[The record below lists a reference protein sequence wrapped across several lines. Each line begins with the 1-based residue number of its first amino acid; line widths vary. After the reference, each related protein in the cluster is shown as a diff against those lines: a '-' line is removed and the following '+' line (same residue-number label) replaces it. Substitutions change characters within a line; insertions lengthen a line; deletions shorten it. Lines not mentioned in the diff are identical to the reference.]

1 MVTLKSGKRVNI
13 EGNKKF
19 PSMKKNFIKSV
30 DNTYQLVYNLS
41 IITNKKIKGDVNML
55 DRIKFNENE
64 EYRNKVLQV
73 LNSLCLKGI
82 NEGLNDEEEKTRIE
96 INKIVNDYYFKR

>member
-1 MVTLKSGKRVNI
+1 M
-13 EGNKKF
+13 
-19 PSMKKNFIKSV
+19 IKIIV
-30 DNTYQLVYNLS
+30 DNKQYIVYNLS
-41 IITNKKIKGDVNML
+41 IITNKKNKKGVDNMI

-64 EYRNKVLQV
+64 EYRNNVLQV
-73 LNSLCLKGI
+73 LNSLCIKGI